1 MRQGGKMQVRRTN
14 KKGLFVATPSSVPQ
28 TNQGITISST
38 RRQKVLRFESGI
50 CGGAG

>member
-1 MRQGGKMQVRRTN
+1 MRHGGKMQKSSFN
-14 KKGLFVATPSSVPQ
+14 KKGAFVATKSSVPQ
-28 TNQGITISST
+28 TSQVITISST